1 MSGDTDRKRS
11 VFTFAPGAP
20 FAKSLAQLLLDETAG
35 DPETLAR
42 YKVLLP
48 TRRACRTVRESFLRL
63 SGGAPTFL
71 PALFP
76 IGDVDEGDLSLQM
89 FGADGR
95 FLDIPPAMPALRR
108 QLMLAKML
116 QAGGG
121 VFSEGREQ
129 ALRLA
134 DSLVTFLDEM
144 IIGGQD
150 FSALSR
156 LVPEEF
162 SAHWQIS
169 LRFLEILSVHWPR
182 ILEESGLIDAA
193 HRRNLLLRAL
203 ADYWQAFPPDGPVIA
218 AGTTGSIPATAQLLR
233 VISELPQGRL
243 ILPGLDFDLDAESWE
258 SLDES
263 HPQYLMKVLLMTLDV
278 SREAVGVI
286 GQIPETAGT
295 GRNDL
300 IREIMRPAA
309 TSGQWIHFGDSVR
322 RLGTAASLLDGLR
335 LYTCDTPQE
344 EAQVVALLMREALE
358 ADGKTVCLITPDRGL
373 ARRVAA
379 HCLRW
384 GIAVNDSA
392 GESLSATSVGIFL
405 FLVLEAAHRRF
416 DPAALLALLKHPLC
430 GLGTER
436 AEMERAVGS
445 LERFFFR
452 DEEHRPHALHDLANI
467 TSKSS
472 YKDVARIAQ
481 ILSDIFAPLT
491 AFSDG
496 QSYDFAKIYE
506 AHIRAAERLSDLP
519 DLPGDLRLW
528 SGEAGEAAAHFL
540 SELLGESEQIDPLS
554 FADYVSLLFVLA
566 QRVTVRP
573 RYGLHPRLSILGQ
586 LEARLVDADLVI
598 LGGLN
603 EGTWPTALRHDPW
616 LSLPMRKSLGLP
628 GPERFAGQAAHDF
641 AQAFWGTEVVLTRSR
656 KVDGAPTVP
665 SRWLQ
670 KMGAVLQA
678 CGADHSVL
686 SGGSHLRWARIMD
699 DAVDV
704 RPVSRPCPR
713 PPVFLRPSR
722 VSVTRVDGW
731 LSDPY
736 GHYARYGLGLKKL
749 PPLRVES
756 DHALRGQ
763 ILHRAFET
771 FLGAYPEILP
781 PDADGLF
788 LGHLQKAAAALLHE
802 TETLQFW
809 ITRMDDPVRRI
820 MAHERIWRETSKFL
834 ATEAFGSLILD
845 VGGQPFTLYG
855 RADRI
860 DRRSDGYALIDYKS
874 GGSFSSQKLQNGGL
888 PQLPLEALIL
898 ERGSFR
904 RSDPGLQGSET
915 FRGRSSYLGYWMVNA
930 GRKEE
935 FTAAVEGDLT
945 ALITLV
951 EDGLKGLVVHYRNEK
966 VAYVNLPDP
975 RRALRYNDYLH
986 LARVRE
992 WSVAD
997 SDAEEV
1003 IL

>member
-1 MSGDTDRKRS
+1 MSGGTDRQRS

-63 SGGAPTFL
+63 SGGAPILL
-71 PALFP
+71 PALLP

-95 FLDIPPAMPALRR
+95 FLNIPPAMPALRR
-108 QLMLAKML
+108 QLLLAKML
-116 QAGGG
+116 QAGG
-121 VFSEGREQ
+121 VFAEGREQ

-134 DSLVTFLDEM
+134 DSLGTFLDEM
-144 IIGGQD
+144 IIGGKD

-169 LRFLEILSVHWPR
+169 LRFLEILSVHWPK
-182 ILEESGLIDAA
+182 IIEESGMIDAV

-203 ADYWQAFPPDGPVIA
+203 ADYWRAFPPDGPVIA

-975 RRALRYNDYLH
+975 RRMPRYNDYLH

>member
-1 MSGDTDRKRS
+1 MSGGTDRQRS

-63 SGGAPTFL
+63 SGGAPILL
-71 PALFP
+71 PALLP

-95 FLDIPPAMPALRR
+95 FLNIPPAMPALRR
-108 QLMLAKML
+108 QLLLAKML
-116 QAGGG
+116 QAGG
-121 VFSEGREQ
+121 VFAEGREQ

-134 DSLVTFLDEM
+134 DSLGTFLDEM
-144 IIGGQD
+144 IIGGKD

-169 LRFLEILSVHWPR
+169 LRFLEILSVHWPK
-182 ILEESGLIDAA
+182 IIEESGMIDAV

-203 ADYWQAFPPDGPVIA
+203 ADYWRAFPPDGPVIA

-540 SELLGESEQIDPLS
+540 SELLGESKQIDPLS

-736 GHYARYGLGLKKL
+736 GYYARYGLGLKKL

-898 ERGSFR
+898 ERGGFR
-904 RSDPGLQGSET
+904 RSDPGVQGSET

-966 VAYVNLPDP
+966 TAYVNLPDP

>member
-1 MSGDTDRKRS
+1 MSGGTDRQRS

-63 SGGAPTFL
+63 SGGAPILL
-71 PALFP
+71 PALLP

-95 FLDIPPAMPALRR
+95 FLNIPPAMPALRR
-108 QLMLAKML
+108 QLLLAKML
-116 QAGGG
+116 QAGG
-121 VFSEGREQ
+121 VFAEGREQ

-134 DSLVTFLDEM
+134 DSLGTFLDEM
-144 IIGGQD
+144 IIGGKD

-169 LRFLEILSVHWPR
+169 LRFLEILSVHWPK
-182 ILEESGLIDAA
+182 IIEESGMIDAV

-203 ADYWQAFPPDGPVIA
+203 ADYWRAFPPDGPVIA

-736 GHYARYGLGLKKL
+736 GYYARYGLGLKKL

-898 ERGSFR
+898 ERGGFR
-904 RSDPGLQGSET
+904 RSDPGVQGSET

-966 VAYVNLPDP
+966 TAYVNLPDP